1 MGATM
6 QLRSTARLATQA
18 SVDGKTEKALYFGVN
33 STNSGVETKTVGGA
47 TVNRG
52 IIPTLFNNN
61 CYAQTVTFDM
71 DNRYMPKN
79 AVANANDDPVGL
91 DRNDS
96 VILQSSRNWTYGGFA
111 INTMLIQGQTNQTGL
126 DASLAKPFQM
136 LNTGFNNGVNN
147 GNFYINF
154 LKNNQVIAAAGGGIG
169 ARNPLIIVA
178 EDFNASAD
186 LDVCADPRAC
196 AIPAT
201 NTTPV
206 YNPKNIFNSFANGN
220 DKRMPAVATAGNPS
234 YYYNAVNRTTP
245 LNAANL
251 ATNPVGV
258 ARFYYGNF
266 NNAQIRPVG
275 NQRLNIATNYFIQ
288 PMIYCQERVAG
299 RSDCLNANLFPIFGL
314 TARENA
320 ADLAIDAGQ
329 RPNFYLNRAFTY
341 DRANIVPNLRAN
353 YLGEVGDVGVA
364 PANTLL
370 ATGNEKNYS
379 EQISVNISRGAG
391 LEREVQIFVQ
401 PWFLSDYSSAVLGYN
416 RFFVQAA
423 GGAAWSGAGGVKED
437 KAQRRELK
445 NVGSFLNDTGTT
457 TDGNSE
463 KRTNRITW

>member
-1 MGATM
+1 
-6 QLRSTARLATQA
+6 
-18 SVDGKTEKALYFGVN
+18 
-33 STNSGVETKTVGGA
+33 
-47 TVNRG
+47 
-52 IIPTLFNNN
+52 
-61 CYAQTVTFDM
+61 M

-79 AVANANDDPVGL
+79 ARANANDDPANLG
-91 DRNDS
+91 RNNS
-96 VILQSSRNWTYGGFA
+96 VILEFSRNWTYGDFA
-111 INTMLIQGQTNQTGL
+111 INTMLIQGQANQTDL
-126 DASLAKPFQM
+126 NASLAKPFKM

-154 LKNNQVIAAAGGGIG
+154 LKNNQVISAAGGGIG

-186 LDVCADPRAC
+186 LDVCANPKAC
-196 AIPAT
+196 VIPAT

-275 NQRLNIATNYFIQ
+275 TQQLNVASNYFIQ
-288 PMIYCQERVAG
+288 PMIYCDDKANG
-299 RSDCLNANLFPIFGL
+299 NACFNNLFPLLGL
-314 TARENA
+314 VAGENVA
-320 ADLAIDAGQ
+320 NLVIDAGQ

-341 DRANIVPNLRAN
+341 GGANIVPNLRTK
-353 YLGEVGDVGVA
+353 YLGQVKDVVVTVT

-391 LEREVQIFVQ
+391 ITGEVQIFVQ
-401 PWFLSDYSSAVLGYN
+401 PWFLSDYSNPVLGYN

-437 KAQRRELK
+437 KEQRIGLK
-445 NVGSFLNDTGTT
+445 NVGSFLNDTDTT
-457 TDGNSE
+457 TDENSR